1 MTNYFYLTA
10 FDIANNRRE
19 DIFGDFN
26 KKVVEDEYYHER
38 DNLKMQG
45 YKDILIERREYK

>member
-1 MTNYFYLTA
+1 MTNYYYLTA
-10 FDIANNRRE
+10 YDTANNRRE

-26 KKVVEDEYYHER
+26 KKVVEDEYYDER
-38 DNLKMQG
+38 DNLKEQG